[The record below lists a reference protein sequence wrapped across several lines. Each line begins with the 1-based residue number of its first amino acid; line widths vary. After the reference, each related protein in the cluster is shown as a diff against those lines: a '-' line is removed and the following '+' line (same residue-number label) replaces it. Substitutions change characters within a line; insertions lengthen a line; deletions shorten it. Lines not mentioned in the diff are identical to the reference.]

1 MEKITSLQNQKVKF
15 WVSLKNKKV
24 REENKLF
31 IIEGDHLLKEAKV
44 KNIVKEVISIE
55 GYDTDYLV
63 TKEIMQK
70 ISGQQSISKKIGV
83 CEFLPQKK
91 IEGNTLVLDCL
102 QDPGNLGTLI
112 RSAVAFGFKNIL
124 LSNDSV
130 DLYNEK
136 VIRASEGMIFHVN
149 VVRCNLLETLP
160 KLKKD
165 GYKIIG
171 TTVKKEKSEKIKG
184 DKLAIVIGNEGQGM
198 SEDVK
203 KLCDS
208 LVNIPMASTCESL
221 NAAIAGSILM
231 YEVYRESC

>member
-31 IIEGDHLLKEAKV
+31 IIEGDHLLKEAKS
-44 KNIVKEVISIE
+44 KNIVKEVISIDE
-55 GYDTDYLV
+55 DDDTDYLV

-136 VIRASEGMIFHVN
+136 VIRASEGMLFHLNFIKDDLEN
-149 VVRCNLLETLP
+149 VIL

-165 GYKIIG
+165 GYQIYG
-171 TTVKKEKSEKIKG
+171 T
-184 DKLAIVIGNEGQGM
+184 
-198 SEDVK
+198 DVNGGT
-203 KLCDS
+203 S
-208 LVNIPMASTCESL
+208 HS
-221 NAAIAGSILM
+221 
-231 YEVYRESC
+231 YW